1 MSEQASKRA
10 RTAEVEEQGAVI
22 INDDGGVGEPDSDG
36 VLAAALEELE
46 AVQDKVDDLSVQQD
60 KEILLLAH
68 KYSQLQKPLLQARA
82 HAIQN
87 IPDFWPTVFYNHPDI
102 AAVISEQDDV
112 LLQHLVNVDVEEDE
126 ETKVGFSVTMTF
138 ASNPFFDNERLT
150 YELVVEDSD
159 LVPKV
164 STIRWKPGQCP
175 FAEDSATTDPSS
187 GEKRKEASTAPSLFQ
202 MFAADTADELQH
214 VAKAIKFDVWP
225 NPLQYF
231 QGTVME
237 EDGEEGG
244 EDEDGEDE
252 AGSVPGGEAE
262 LADEDEVL
270 LELEGDD
277 NVGLEDDL
285 TEQDAEQ
292 DADALIAEN
301 DV

>member
-126 ETKVGFSVTMTF
+126 ETKVGFSVTMVGIVCGRHM
-138 ASNPFFDNERLT
+138 NDMHWP
-150 YELVVEDSD
+150 VE
-159 LVPKV
+159 
-164 STIRWKPGQCP
+164 
-175 FAEDSATTDPSS
+175 
-187 GEKRKEASTAPSLFQ
+187 
-202 MFAADTADELQH
+202 
-214 VAKAIKFDVWP
+214 
-225 NPLQYF
+225 
-231 QGTVME
+231 
-237 EDGEEGG
+237 
-244 EDEDGEDE
+244 
-252 AGSVPGGEAE
+252 
-262 LADEDEVL
+262 
-270 LELEGDD
+270 
-277 NVGLEDDL
+277 
-285 TEQDAEQ
+285 
-292 DADALIAEN
+292 
-301 DV
+301 